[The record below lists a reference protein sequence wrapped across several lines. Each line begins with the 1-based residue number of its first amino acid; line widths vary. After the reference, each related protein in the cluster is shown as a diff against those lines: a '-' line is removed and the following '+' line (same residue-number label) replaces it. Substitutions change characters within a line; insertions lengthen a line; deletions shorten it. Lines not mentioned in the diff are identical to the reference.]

1 MSQNRVLGSK
11 SEILKFKWNTILNS
25 KTAALRKYINKNFF
39 LFFYLNNNFFY
50 FIILFQRCY
59 EIVMEL
65 KKSDKKWTDPEFGP
79 CASDKYGAQSL
90 YLSDNEI
97 PNGCSKPEDIRWL
110 TPDQI
115 IKELIEYGE
124 DQYTKPGFFI
134 HILKK

>member
-25 KTAALRKYINKNFF
+25 KTAALRK
-39 LFFYLNNNFFY
+39 
-50 FIILFQRCY
+50 CY

-79 CASDKYGAQSL
+79 CASDTYGAQSL

-124 DQYTKPGFFI
+124 DQYTKPENQIAFI
-134 HILKK
+134 SGGASSNDVK